1 MANASCQIEKSHGVQ
16 YTPAWLSVRS
26 MQWCNFRYQSM
37 YATGPDF
44 ASAVKS
50 KRDMIG
56 RFQRQIQL
64 KSCCIF
70 DHMWVIFGQVRE
82 FARKGFLQEWW
93 HKSLTYTPGKSRK
106 YTRKW
111 PHATGDNLT
120 CHHGCDFN
128 NFCTWHQSISQDKGA
143 KQSLANEFQPRKI

>member
-1 MANASCQIEKSHGVQ
+1 
-16 YTPAWLSVRS
+16 
-26 MQWCNFRYQSM
+26 M

-70 DHMWVIFGQVRE
+70 DHMWVIFGQVVNLPERVS
-82 FARKGFLQEWW
+82 FKNGDINP
-93 HKSLTYTPGKSRK
+93 SLT
-106 YTRKW
+106 
-111 PHATGDNLT
+111 L
-120 CHHGCDFN
+120 
-128 NFCTWHQSISQDKGA
+128 
-143 KQSLANEFQPRKI
+143 LANRANTLGNDPTQQAII